1 MSKTTPE
8 AGRVT
13 GSRLWHGAAIIALV
27 VLAAS
32 LAAGLLWFFADPLNL
47 PPQLLDTLDQRASVI
62 GMFAGML
69 LGVAGFVVAVMALR
83 AQTRADRIPAGTA
96 PPETAAAEQ
105 RAPQVA
111 AEGERSVPEP
121 ADAPAPSPVTPMS
134 RPPAPASTW
143 WTCGRPTASRSV
155 STSPSTTS
163 SVRPLIPPDSI

>member
-13 GSRLWHGAAIIALV
+13 GSRRWHGAAIIALV

-83 AQTRADRIPAGTA
+83 APTRADRIPAGTA

-121 ADAPAPSPVTPMS
+121 ADAPAPQPGNTDESSTGTGKYVVDLRQAHGVQVGEHLTQHNVFGSPTD
-134 RPPAPASTW
+134 PA
-143 WTCGRPTASRSV
+143 
-155 STSPSTTS
+155 
-163 SVRPLIPPDSI
+163 